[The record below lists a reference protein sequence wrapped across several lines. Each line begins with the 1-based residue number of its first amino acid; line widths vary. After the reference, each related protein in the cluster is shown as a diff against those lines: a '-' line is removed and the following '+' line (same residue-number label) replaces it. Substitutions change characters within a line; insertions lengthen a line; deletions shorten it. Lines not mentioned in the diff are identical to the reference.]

1 MPKYLDPQGVSYLW
15 SKIQNISKDKLIY
28 YSKTKEQWNINP
40 QLLSKKDVLYI
51 YTNYKKIKKQGEQ
64 DQIIIPGLKVGDGKS
79 YLIDLPF
86 INDVSNSDFENILL
100 QHINNK
106 TIHVTQE
113 EKIFWNNKLNLFLQ
127 EENLVLNRN

>member
-40 QLLSKKDVLYI
+40 QLLSKKDILYI
-51 YTNYKKIKKQGEQ
+51 YTNYKKIRKQGEQ

-86 INDVSNSDFENILL
+86 INNTSNSDFENILL

-113 EKIFWNNKLNLFLQ
+113 EKIFWSNKLNLFLQ

>member
-28 YSKTKEQWNINP
+28 YSKTKEQWNINS

>member
-1 MPKYLDPQGVSYLW
+1 MSKYLDPQGVSYLW

-113 EKIFWNNKLNLFLQ
+113 EKIFCNNKLNLFLQ

>member
-1 MPKYLDPQGVSYLW
+1 MSKYLDPQGVSYLW

>member
-1 MPKYLDPQGVSYLW
+1 MLKYLDPQGVSYLW